1 MTYFEKALAP
11 YENDPKPVTPI
22 GTLPEDAVLETG
34 DRSYYFIKREAV
46 CMGGQL
52 LYYTGVMKRLQEGS
66 YEVDNGSG
74 DAGTGEAAG

>member
-1 MTYFEKALAP
+1 
-11 YENDPKPVTPI
+11 
-22 GTLPEDAVLETG
+22 
-34 DRSYYFIKREAV
+34 
-46 CMGGQL
+46 MGGQL

>member
-1 MTYFEKALAP
+1 M
-11 YENDPKPVTPI
+11 
-22 GTLPEDAVLETG
+22 LETG
-34 DRSYYFIKREAV
+34 DRSYHFIKREAV

-74 DAGTGEAAG
+74 DAGTGEACGIALPCKGWTFAGRIRTK